1 MTLQDIFTKNPALAG
16 EWDAEKN
23 TLPPETL
30 TASARDKVWWRCGR
44 GHSYDAAVH
53 ARAYLGR
60 GCPYC
65 AGQRPIVGE
74 TDLASAAPEVAALW
88 DIAQNAPLTPQSV
101 TAGSHK
107 HVWWRCE
114 KGHSWRAPVYSLTK
128 SGGRCPYCAGKQ
140 VIPGETDVA
149 AKMPELEKEW
159 CADLT
164 GALTPQMVSCGQKKL
179 VWWRCEL
186 GHTYRAAIYSR
197 AKEGGTGCP
206 YCAGRKALPGFN
218 DLATLVP
225 EVAAQWHPAL
235 NGTLTPEQVTR
246 GSKRQVWWRCG
257 EGHVWK
263 APVYAR
269 TRKRASGCPVCAG
282 TVKIKEQPR
291 SRHTPTAAR

>member
-107 HVWWRCE
+107 NVWWRCE
-114 KGHSWRAPVYSLTK
+114 KGHSWRAPVYSLAK
-128 SGGRCPYCAGKQ
+128 SGCRCPYCAGKQ

-159 CADLT
+159 CADLN

-206 YCAGRKALPGFN
+206 YCAGRKALAGFN

-225 EVAAQWHPAL
+225 EVAEQWHPTL
-235 NGTLTPEQVTR
+235 NGALSPRQVTR
-246 GSKRQVWWRCG
+246 GSKKQVWWRCG

-263 APVYAR
+263 AAVYSR
-269 TRKRASGCPVCAG
+269 TRKRAAGCPVCAG
-282 TVKIKEQPR
+282 TVKLREEKLR
-291 SRHTPTAAR
+291 KNA